1 MKGAAMKYVSCVIS
15 LLCFAL
21 CVTGSTEAQTAVTQT
36 INAKYSNLT
45 TGYAIPND
53 FAGLSFETG
62 AVVAGNDGMAPNTNL
77 FSASNTQLVNLFQQM
92 GLRNLRIGGGSV
104 NSYFPSTTDIQALFG
119 FAPAAG
125 VKVIYSVP
133 LDSIVNGKTVFCG
146 ASTSADGQTVAGIW
160 TSYAPYVASFAI
172 GNEEDA
178 NGTLWQYVN
187 GGYQSCPGW
196 KSFES
201 TIAGTTGA
209 MGAPFSGPDSGS
221 YNGNR
226 LYSGTL
232 CGTTAYSNIS
242 WATGFAYCG
251 KASELGNFTDA
262 TQHFYTGGSTCN
274 GSNCATT
281 AQAIDDMLSSA
292 WVTTTTQGTQTCGGG
307 SCTYYPYNY
316 VYNTML
322 GNIVSNTSVPY
333 RLTELNEFLGG
344 VSNPSNSP
352 TQPGASNG
360 FAAALWSLDVM
371 HWFAT
376 KHAAGVNFHNKAWIP
391 TDTVIP
397 GNLPTYSGSCTG
409 SGGCTDFMIVP
420 KGYGIKTFDLGGH
433 GYTVGVSNLET
444 SMPNSG
450 SLDTYAVGSGQD
462 LYVTLINKTNVSS
475 PGSDNTASVT
485 LNVST
490 SDAPFV
496 AASVATLKLWNGDSG
511 ATSDPSQPSAQLG
524 GATISN
530 SAQWS
535 GYWTGQTAMTS
546 GSTTVSVPPATAMLV
561 RLHAPSSYVGPIQM
575 DQNGSLEAFVTD
587 SSGNLYHDWQ
597 LAGDL
602 NTEPNSAPSNWNG
615 WSQNFSGAPMPA
627 GATGDVAVAKNLDN
641 SLQIFLPTTG
651 DVYYNRQS
659 PPGAGWAGWVDMGG
673 PTGLSNLKAARNAD
687 GGLTVFGLDGS
698 NNLYYNT
705 ENAPSGSWS
714 GWSEINASGQK
725 ILPGYAVAENINGR
739 LEVFGADSS
748 HTVYHAWQTLGN
760 TWTTTWTSLG
770 TAPSG
775 NFTPYVQVA
784 RDLSNHLNIFV
795 LTSSGTVYTNS
806 QPNWTSWST
815 IASARASPLQPGFVA
830 GQNANGRFELF
841 GVGAD
846 SNLYHTWITTGG
858 TWNGSWTSLSSPTG
872 GLQPQLMVGNTNDG
886 RLQVFGMAIA
896 SPNDIWTNW
905 QESISGSWNGW
916 TDFGSSSSGLIF

>member
-1 MKGAAMKYVSCVIS
+1 MKYVSYVIGV
-15 LLCFAL
+15 LCFSL
-21 CVTGSTEAQTAVTQT
+21 CISVSIEAQTPVTQT

-45 TGYAIPND
+45 TGYAVPND

-62 AVVAGNDGMAPNTNL
+62 AVVAGNDGMASGTNL
-77 FSASNTQLVNLFQQM
+77 FSSSNTQLINLFQQM

-104 NSYFPSTTDIQALFG
+104 DLYSPSNGDIEALFG

-125 VKVIYSVP
+125 IKVIYSVP

-146 ASTSADGQTVAGIW
+146 ASASTDGSIVAGIW
-160 TSYAPYVASFAI
+160 GNSGYAPYVASFAI

-201 TIAGTTGA
+201 TITGTAGA
-209 MGAPFSGPDSGS
+209 AGAPFSGPDSGS

-232 CGTTAYSNIS
+232 CGTTDYKNIS

-274 GSNCATT
+274 GSNCAST
-281 AQAIDDMLSSA
+281 AQAVSDMLSSV
-292 WVTTTTQGTQTCGGG
+292 WVTAGAQGTQSCG
-307 SCTYYPYNY
+307 SSTCTYYPYKY

-322 GNIVSNTSVPY
+322 APIVSSTSVPY

-344 VSNPSNSP
+344 VSNPDNSP
-352 TQPGASNG
+352 TEPGASNG
-360 FAAALWSLDVM
+360 FAGALWSLDVM

-376 KHAAGVNFHNKAWIP
+376 NHAAGVNFHNKAWIP

-397 GNLPTYSGSCTG
+397 GNLSAYNGSCTG
-409 SGGCTDFMIVP
+409 SGGCTNFMIVP

-444 SMPNSG
+444 GMPNSG

-462 LYVTLINKTNVSS
+462 LYVTLINKTNVTS
-475 PGSDNTASVT
+475 PSSDNTASVT
-485 LNVST
+485 LDIST
-490 SDAPFV
+490 SDAPFA
-496 AASVATLKLWNGDSG
+496 AASVATLELWNGDSS
-511 ATSDPSQPSAQLG
+511 AKSDASQPSARLG
-524 GATISN
+524 GGTISN
-530 SAQWS
+530 SAQWA

-546 GSTTVSVPPATAMLV
+546 GGTTISVPPATAILV
-561 RLHAPSSYVGPIQM
+561 RLHAPSNYIGPIQM
-575 DQNGSLEAFVTD
+575 DQDGALETFVTD
-587 SSGNLYHDWQ
+587 SGGNLYHNWQ
-597 LAGDL
+597 LAGRLD
-602 NTEPNSAPSNWNG
+602 TEPNSAPSNWNG
-615 WSQNFSGAPMPA
+615 WSQNFAGTAQPA
-627 GATGDVAVAKNLDN
+627 NATGPVAVAKNLDN
-641 SLQIFLPTTG
+641 SLQVFLPTAG
-651 DVYYNRQS
+651 DVYSIRQS
-659 PPGAGWAGWVDMGG
+659 PPGGGWNGWVDMGG
-673 PTGLSNLKAARNAD
+673 PTGLSNLEAARDAD
-687 GGLTVFGLDGS
+687 GGLTAFGLDSS

-705 ENAPSGSWS
+705 ENAAGGSWS
-714 GWSEINASGQK
+714 GWSKINSSEQK
-725 ILPGYAVAENINGR
+725 ILPGYTVAENINGR
-739 LEVFGADSS
+739 LEVFGVDST

-760 TWTTTWTSLG
+760 TWTTTWSSLG

-784 RDLSNHLNIFV
+784 RDLSNNLNIFV
-795 LTSSGTVYTNS
+795 LTSSGTIYTKNQAGDWS
-806 QPNWTSWST
+806 SAWST
-815 IASARASPLQPGFVA
+815 IATAPTSPIQPGFVA

-846 SNLYHTWITTGG
+846 SNLYHTWITAGG
-858 TWNGSWTSLSSPTG
+858 TWNGSWQSLSSPTG
-872 GLQPQLMVGNTNDG
+872 GLQSQLMISNTNDG
-886 RLQVFGMAIA
+886 RLQVFGMAAA

-916 TDFGSSSSGLIF
+916 SDFGSTSSGWIF